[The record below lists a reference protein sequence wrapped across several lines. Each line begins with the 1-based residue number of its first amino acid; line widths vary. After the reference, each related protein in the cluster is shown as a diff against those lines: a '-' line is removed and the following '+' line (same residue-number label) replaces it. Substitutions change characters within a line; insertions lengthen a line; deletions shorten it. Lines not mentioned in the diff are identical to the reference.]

1 MNKPSEIPKF
11 QSEAEEAQ
19 WWFDHREETA
29 VWMEQGAKEART
41 TRLAE
46 VLQKRRRT
54 GATPTVSIRIDPG
67 DLSRAR
73 ILAERR
79 GLRYQTYLKML
90 LHEALEREDRP

>member
-1 MNKPSEIPKF
+1 MNKSSETPHV

-29 VWMEQGAKEART
+29 TWMEEGAKGGGT

-46 VLQKRRRT
+46 VLQKRRQT

-67 DLSRAR
+67 DLPAPEFSPS
-73 ILAERR
+73 AEAFDTR
-79 GLRYQTYLKML
+79 
-90 LHEALEREDRP
+90 HI